1 MNEIFKRGDIKQYRT
16 VVKPEDVARFHGTA
30 VHHVY
35 STFALARDA
44 EWTTR
49 LFAIDMKDNDEE
61 GVGTLLEIRHHGPAF
76 VGEELVFTGTFEE
89 VSKGEVFCSFDVR
102 AGARL
107 IASGRTG
114 QRILKVEKIR
124 SIFGHG

>member
-1 MNEIFKRGDIKQYRT
+1 MKEIFKRGDIKQYKT
-16 VVKPEDVARFHGTA
+16 VVKPEDVARFHGDA

-49 LFAIDMKDNDEE
+49 LFALDMKDDNEE

-76 VGEELVFTGTFEE
+76 VGEALMFTGTFEK
-89 VSKGEVFCSFDVR
+89 VSDGEVLCSFEVR
-102 AGARL
+102 AGTRL
-107 IASGRTG
+107 IAAGRTG

>member
-1 MNEIFKRGDIKQYRT
+1 MKEIFKRGDIKVYET
-16 VVKPEDVARFHGTA
+16 VVKPEDVARFHGEA
-30 VHHVY
+30 VHAVY

-49 LFAIDMKDNDEE
+49 LFAIDMKDSDEE

-76 VGEELVFTGTFEE
+76 AGEKLVFTGMFEE
-89 VSKGEVFCSFDVR
+89 VSNGELLCSFAVR

-114 QRILKVEKIR
+114 QKILKVEKIR

>member
-1 MNEIFKRGDIKQYRT
+1 
-16 VVKPEDVARFHGTA
+16 

-49 LFAIDMKDNDEE
+49 LFAIDMKANDEE

-89 VSKGEVFCSFDVR
+89 VLKGEVFCSFDVR